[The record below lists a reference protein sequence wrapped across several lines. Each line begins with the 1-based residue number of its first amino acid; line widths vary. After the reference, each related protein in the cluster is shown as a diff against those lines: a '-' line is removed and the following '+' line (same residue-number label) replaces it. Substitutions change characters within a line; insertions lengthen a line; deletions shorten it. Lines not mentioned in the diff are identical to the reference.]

1 MPIIWSCFRNE
12 YVCLF
17 VGCGGAGGGNCVCVG
32 GGGGGKG
39 GGVGAECG
47 AVRFRTN
54 KAGLCP
60 SRSSVG
66 CSKVVPLLQFFFL
79 CALVVSYVAFIL
91 SFITKTRQYSFD
103 PFKPYL

>member
-1 MPIIWSCFRNE
+1 M
-12 YVCLF
+12 
-17 VGCGGAGGGNCVCVG
+17 
-32 GGGGGKG
+32 
-39 GGVGAECG
+39 
-47 AVRFRTN
+47 RFRTN

-103 PFKPYL
+103 PFKPYFYTVKLGFTGIYINFLISAEAVLTSTHNLSFE